1 MCLNSLLADSFLL
14 TKKQTRLR
22 HMLAGEFK
30 VRALGD
36 EHGIVYVSL
45 KDNGIPVILSAMG
58 DDAVYAVQDG
68 AKLMPSVHPI
78 GSLANP
84 QETLRVS
91 PDAATQVGFAAIFV
105 TGVLKF
111 FFFNAVLISFY
122 AFQRFDL

>member
-1 MCLNSLLADSFLL
+1 
-14 TKKQTRLR
+14 
-22 HMLAGEFK
+22 MLAGEFK

-91 PDAATQVGFAAIFV
+91 PGAATQVGFGLFCN
-105 TGVLKF
+105 GPF
-111 FFFNAVLISFY
+111 FWAVVISFY
-122 AFQRFDL
+122 AIQRFDFFICTSFWKHAR